1 MIGGGSRL
9 AALQYAA
16 PVHHQLTSR
25 LGRGA
30 IAVAVT
36 AVLLLGA
43 CSSDD
48 PPIDATTTTAPGGR
62 APAATRPL
70 LDVTALGT
78 TTGTDGRVYLAD
90 GQGRA
95 LQLRG
100 ANIKTQD
107 PEADAS
113 EQALDDL
120 AARGFDL
127 LRLSVYWHLLEPEQ
141 GTYDEAYLDDVA
153 TVLDRA
159 EARGITVILSFHQ
172 DVFGPAFGDAG
183 IPEWATRT
191 DDIPF
196 ERHDMWMLNYLEPA
210 LQAAFQHLYEDEDL
224 RQAQADM
231 VAHVAERFGDHPT
244 VIGYDLLNEPW
255 GQIQEGEELAD
266 AAKRLQAEQ
275 LTAMYQRL
283 ADALA
288 EVDPDGWVFIEPP
301 NVASVGLPVDLGRV
315 DHPRVVFFP
324 HFYDPDVESANYLGG
339 EAELDLAFFE
349 QYEPIIVTYAEE
361 HDVPLMIGEWG
372 LGNPDR
378 EQMDVFVEESLQLM
392 DRIGSGWTMFTW
404 CRGESYCPIDAE
416 GNDRPNIGRI
426 VRPWAKAI
434 GGAPTSFAYDAET
447 KQLKVVFDDLDGTE
461 GTTDLA
467 LTSSVTYPDGFEV
480 VTSDPEGEWSMTH
493 DEQADTVAVTT
504 PRTGGT
510 HAICLQPE
518 GADLPCTPT

>member
-1 MIGGGSRL
+1 MVSVSRRACAVL
-9 AALQYAA
+9 IALT
-16 PVHHQLTSR
+16 L
-25 LGRGA
+25 
-30 IAVAVT
+30 AVA
-36 AVLLLGA
+36 AGA

-48 PPIDATTTTAPGGR
+48 TGGSASTTTEADGSGSTTTPSTPGGGAPG
-62 APAATRPL
+62 AAARPL

-120 AARGFDL
+120 AERGFNL
-127 LRLSVYWHLLEPEQ
+127 LRLSVYWHQLEPEQ

-159 EARGITVILSFHQ
+159 EARGITVIVSFHQ

-183 IPEWATRT
+183 IPEWATRS
-191 DDIPF
+191 DGIPF
-196 ERHDMWMLNYLEPA
+196 EQQDMWMLNYLEPA
-210 LQAAFQHLYEDEDL
+210 LQAAFQHLYEDDDL
-224 RQAQADM
+224 RQAQAAM
-231 VAHVAERFGDHPT
+231 VAHVAERFGDHPA

-255 GQIQEGEELAD
+255 GQIQEGEDLAA
-266 AAKRLQAEQ
+266 AAKRLQSVQ
-275 LTAMYQRL
+275 LTAMYDRL
-283 ADALA
+283 SAAIRA
-288 EVDPDGWVFIEPP
+288 VDEDGWIFIEPP
-301 NVASVGLPVDLGRV
+301 NVASVGLPVDLGPV
-315 DHPRVVFFP
+315 DDDRVVFFP

-339 EAELDLAFFE
+339 EATLDLAFFE
-349 QYEPIIVTYAEE
+349 QYEPIIVTYAQE
-361 HDVPLMIGEWG
+361 HGVPLMIGEWG

-416 GNDRPNIGRI
+416 GTDRPNIGRI
-426 VRPWAKAI
+426 VRPWARAI
-434 GGAPTSFAYDAET
+434 GGAPTSFTFDPET
-447 KQLKVVFDDLDGTE
+447 SQLKVVFDDLDEVE

-467 LTSSVTYPDGFEV
+467 LTSATTYPDGFEV
-480 VTSDPEGEWSMTH
+480 VTSDAEGEWSMTH
-493 DEQADTVAVTT
+493 DEDADTVAVTT

-518 GADLPCTPT
+518 GSALPCIA